1 VPDLKLLEKLCLAP
15 GISGREDRVRSL
27 ILEEI
32 KPYADQW
39 QVDGLGNL
47 IVWKK
52 GKQRPK
58 VKLMLSAHMDEV
70 GFLVT
75 RVAKDGTLSLTCV
88 GGIDQR
94 VIPGRCVTVG
104 DQRIPGVIGAKPIH
118 LLKGEEKE
126 KAVPMDDLRIDIGA
140 KDQEEALRWV
150 QPGDDVCFES
160 SFEVAGEAIQAKA
173 LDDRAGCMVLISMIR
188 SELPYDMYFTFV
200 VQEEVGLRGA
210 AAAAYSV
217 NPEAALVIEST
228 TAADIHGVDE
238 DKRVCAVG
246 RGAVLSFMDKR
257 TIYDRE
263 YFQLAFHIAKEQNIP
278 CQAKQ
283 AVAGGNDAGAIHVSR
298 GGVRTLALSLPCRYL
313 HSAVSLISKSD
324 LEAVESLT
332 ALLAERIAS
341 GSPVG

>member
-1 VPDLKLLEKLCLAP
+1 MHDLKLLENLCFAP
-15 GISGREDRVRSL
+15 GISGREGIVRNL
-27 ILEEI
+27 IIEEI
-32 KPYADQW
+32 KPHADQW
-39 QVDGLGNL
+39 HVDGLGNL

-75 RVAKDGTLSLTCV
+75 HVAKDGTLKFTPV

-94 VIPGRCVTVG
+94 VVAGRSVTVG
-104 DQRIPGVIGAKPIH
+104 DNHIPGVIGAKPIH

-126 KAVPMDDLRIDIGA
+126 KSVPMDDLCIDIGA
-140 KDQEEALRWV
+140 KDQEEALSWV
-150 QPGDDVCFES
+150 QPGDDVCFAS
-160 SFEVAGEAIQAKA
+160 SFEIVGETIQSKA

-210 AAAAYSV
+210 KAAAYSV
-217 NPEAALVIEST
+217 EPEAALVVEST

-238 DKRVCAVG
+238 DRRVCCVG
-246 RGAVLSFMDKR
+246 KGAVLSFMDKR

-263 YFQLAFHIAKEQNIP
+263 YYDLAFRLAIANQIP

-298 GGVRTLALSLPCRYL
+298 SGVRTLAISLPCRYL
-313 HSAVSLISKSD
+313 HSAVSLIHQSD
-324 LEAVESLT
+324 LKAVESLT
-332 ALLAERIAS
+332 SLMSDRIAS
-341 GSPVG
+341 GSLEV